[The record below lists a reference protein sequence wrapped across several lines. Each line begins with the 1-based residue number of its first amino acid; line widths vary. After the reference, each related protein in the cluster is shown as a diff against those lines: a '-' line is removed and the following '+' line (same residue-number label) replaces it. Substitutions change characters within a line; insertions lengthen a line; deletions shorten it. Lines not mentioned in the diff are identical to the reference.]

1 MKGFARRILI
11 LNLSLAPLSGL
22 RLVVSMGSSAAFA
35 APRPIDTVRS
45 KITVHVGK
53 AGLFSAAGHEH
64 EVSAPIAEGAIDE
77 VSGNIW
83 FRVEAAKLTVFP
95 EKDQAQVQSTMQ
107 QSLLESAKFAEI
119 RFESVSIRNIDIA
132 RWTVT
137 GNLTLHG
144 NTRRISLKCISI
156 PAYVGAAIFRQTQ
169 FGIRPVSVAGGAV
182 KVKDEVKI
190 DFAIVPGK

>member
-1 MKGFARRILI
+1 M
-11 LNLSLAPLSGL
+11 
-22 RLVVSMGSSAAFA
+22 
-35 APRPIDTVRS
+35 
-45 KITVHVGK
+45 
-53 AGLFSAAGHEH
+53 
-64 EVSAPIAEGAIDE
+64 DE

-83 FRVEAAKLTVFP
+83 FRVEAAKLMVFP
-95 EKDQAQVQSTMQ
+95 EKDQVQVQSTMQ

-156 PAYVGAAIFRQTQ
+156 PAYVGAATFRQTQ

-190 DFAIVPGK
+190 DFVILPGK